1 MKILLNLIND
11 MKDIFLKY
19 NFNYIP
25 GIHHFY
31 QNVCLKMWSETLCLF
46 CLLNDGLNIFIKNV
60 KSCIK
65 S

>member
-31 QNVCLKMWSETLCLF
+31 QNICLKMWRLF
-46 CLLNDGLNIFIKNV
+46 CLLTERFTIFYQKSKILFNDLNR
-60 KSCIK
+60 
-65 S
+65 